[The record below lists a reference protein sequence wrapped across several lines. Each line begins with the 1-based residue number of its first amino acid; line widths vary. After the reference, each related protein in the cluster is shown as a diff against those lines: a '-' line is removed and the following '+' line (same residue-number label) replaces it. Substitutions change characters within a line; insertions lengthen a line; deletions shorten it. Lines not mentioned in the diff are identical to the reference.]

1 MSESAGTGGEQAA
14 AADEVR
20 RGHRLLPHTADIRLE
35 AWGPS
40 PAECLE
46 EAVAAL
52 AESFVDVSN
61 IGETTSLPIDLA
73 RAEDREGM
81 LVALLDEA
89 LFVIDVFGTAPV
101 AAHLSVRGQGGLTGT
116 FETVPVSEATQ
127 IGSAPKA
134 VARSGLSFA
143 RDPEDGW
150 RCVATIDV

>member
-1 MSESAGTGGEQAA
+1 MSESAGAGSGPSPGAE
-14 AADEVR
+14 R

-40 PAECLE
+40 PSVGLE
-46 EAVAAL
+46 AAVAAL

-61 IGETTSLPIDLA
+61 IGETMSLPIDLP

-81 LVALLDEA
+81 LVALLNEA

-116 FETVPVSEATQ
+116 FETVPVSESTK